1 MHVIRARNAHQML
14 PEAMYQLKQFGVRRE
29 SRNGPVLRIPGP
41 CTLVYERPTERVVFW
56 PERDAN
62 PFFHLL
68 ESMWMLAGRNDV
80 AYPASIVSSMAQFS
94 DNGREFHGAY
104 GYRWRNHFHI
114 DQVLTIALA
123 LKANPDCRRQVL
135 AMWDA
140 PEDLGVNS
148 KDIPCNT
155 HAYFSRDE
163 EGRLDMTVCNRS
175 NDAVWGAVGAN
186 CVHFTVLQEFM
197 AGVIGCEVGCYWQV
211 TNNFHLYLD
220 RHEALMNQLA
230 DYATGSEGLDAS
242 DAYVCGCVKPTPI
255 LPNGDW
261 ERFNRDMPF
270 FLEQGMTLGI
280 TDPFVRKTLVPVI
293 LALMVIKDSRVGR
306 PQKYESALRHLA
318 ALPEDSDWRIACEQ
332 WVGRRR
338 ANWESKSDGK

>member
-1 MHVIRARNAHQML
+1 MFVVRARNAHQML
-14 PEAMYQLKQFGVRRE
+14 PELMYQLRQNGIKRQ
-29 SRNGPVLRIPGP
+29 SRNGPVLRISGP
-41 CTLVYERPTERVVFW
+41 TCLEYERPTERVVFW

-68 ESMWMLAGRNDV
+68 EAMWMLAGRNDV
-80 AYPASIVSSMAQFS
+80 AYVSSIVSSMAQFS

-135 AMWDA
+135 AMWDC

-163 EGRLDMTVCNRS
+163 NGRLDMTVCNRS

-186 CVHFTVLQEFM
+186 CVHFTVLQEFI
-197 AGVIGCEVGCYWQV
+197 AGLIGCEVGKYWQV
-211 TNNFHLYLD
+211 SNNMHLYLD
-220 RHEALMNQLA
+220 KHESLMNQLA
-230 DYATGSEGLDAS
+230 DIANTSEGLAQDDPYAMEHVYATPLLPFGDA
-242 DAYVCGCVKPTPI
+242 
-255 LPNGDW
+255 
-261 ERFNRDMPF
+261 ERFDRDMRF
-270 FLEQGMTLGI
+270 FLDEGMTLGI
-280 TDPFVRKTLVPVI
+280 TDQFVRKVLVPVV
-293 LALMVIKDSRVGR
+293 LALMVMKRGEAPR
-306 PQKYESALRHLA
+306 KFESARLHLA
-318 ALPEDSDWRIACEQ
+318 ALPEKSDWRIACEQ
-332 WVGRRR
+332 WVDRRQV
-338 ANWESKSDGK
+338 NWEKKCQAST

>member
-1 MHVIRARNAHQML
+1 MFVVKARNAHQML
-14 PEAMYQLKQFGVRRE
+14 PELMYQMRLRGIRRQ
-29 SRNGPVLRIPGP
+29 SRNGPVLRISGP
-41 CTLVYERPTERVVFW
+41 TCLEYERPTERVVFW

-80 AYPASIVSSMAQFS
+80 AYVSSIVSSMAQFS

-104 GYRWRNHFHI
+104 GHRWRNHFHI

-135 AMWDA
+135 AMWDC

-163 EGRLDMTVCNRS
+163 EGRLDMMVCNRS

-186 CVHFTVLQEFM
+186 CVHFTMLQEFM
-197 AGVIGCEVGCYWQV
+197 AGVIGCEVGKYWQV
-211 TNNFHLYLD
+211 SNNMHLYLD

-230 DYATGSEGLDAS
+230 DHAVGSEGLD
-242 DAYVCGCVKPTPI
+242 DAYVCGRVTPTPL
-255 LPNGDW
+255 LPSGGW
-261 ERFNRDMPF
+261 ERFYRDMPF
-270 FLEQGMTLGI
+270 FLDEGMTLGV
-280 TDPFVRKTLVPVI
+280 TDPFVRKTLVPVT
-293 LALMVIKDSRVGR
+293 LAIMVMKDERVRR
-306 PQKYESALRHLA
+306 PQKYESARLHLA
-318 ALPEDSDWRIACEQ
+318 ALPEDSDWRVACEQ
-332 WVGRRR
+332 WVGRRQ
-338 ANWESKSDGK
+338 ANWEAKH